1 LEEVILAEHAAEE
14 VPSRRRN
21 KNRPLPTSFIV
32 LIFVLVAGVGYVAGT
47 FHNQIISA
55 MLPILGYK
63 TYSGTLDLSSV
74 QNVYQTL
81 KANYDGELDDTA
93 LIEGASRGLVDAAG
107 DEYTL
112 FLNPSESD
120 EFNNNLSGD
129 IGGGVGIEIGLRNDV
144 VTVLRVLKDNP
155 AEQAGV
161 RVGDIIVG
169 VNDETNDDWSVQ
181 DAVTRIRGDVGT
193 TVILTVLRGTETEE
207 IPVTR
212 DQVSNPSVYSSV
224 SGDIGIMTITRFD
237 NETGRLARQAAQR
250 FIDNDIS
257 KVILDLRGNGGGYVT
272 AAQEVAGIWLNNKVV
287 VTERSNGRVV
297 DELRS
302 GTRPLLE
309 NIDTVVLV
317 NESSAS
323 ASEIVAGALQDYKAA
338 TLVGVETFG
347 KGSVQKL
354 IPLPGGAELK
364 VTIARWFTPQ
374 GKNIGE
380 TGVVPGVSVTLTAED
395 INAGRDPQLDAA
407 KAQLK

>member
-1 LEEVILAEHAAEE
+1 M
-14 VPSRRRN
+14 SRRRQDR
-21 KNRPLPTSFIV
+21 KRQVPTSIVV
-32 LIFVLVAGVGYVAGT
+32 LIFVFVAGLGYVAGT

-63 TYSGTLDLSSV
+63 TYAGTLDLSDV
-74 QNVYQTL
+74 QTVYQTL
-81 KANYDGELDDTA
+81 KANYDGELDDEA
-93 LIEGASRGLVDAAG
+93 LVEGASRGLVDAAG

-112 FLNPSESD
+112 YMNADESND
-120 EFNNNLSGD
+120 FNNSLSGD

-155 AEQAGV
+155 AEASGV
-161 RVGDIIVG
+161 RVGDVIIG

-193 TVILTVLRGTETEE
+193 TVTLTVLRGTDTKE
-207 IPVTR
+207 ISVTR

-237 NETGRLARQAAQR
+237 NETGLLARQAAQS
-250 FIDNDIS
+250 FLDKGIT
-257 KVILDLRGNGGGYVT
+257 KVIVDLRGNGGGYVT

-309 NIDTVVLV
+309 NVDTVVLV

-323 ASEIVAGALQDYKAA
+323 ASEIVAGALQDYTAA
-338 TLVGVETFG
+338 TLVGVQTFG

-354 IPLPGGAELK
+354 IPLPSGAELK
-364 VTIARWFTPQ
+364 VTIARWYTPQ

-380 TGVVPGVSVTLTAED
+380 TGVIPGISVSLTAED

-407 KAQLK
+407 KAQLE